1 MWDKSIKR
9 QFCFKHFQSLPLE
22 VTNWLGKDDFVKLKN
37 SAGTHY
43 FLFAAK
49 WCGFCTRFLEQA
61 RSLERPDHE
70 VLSLVNTDDPDESLW
85 DEYSI
90 KVVPTLIVVKDGTI
104 ILRKDARLG
113 MGLKITELSQ
123 ALSQDSS

>member
-1 MWDKSIKR
+1 
-9 QFCFKHFQSLPLE
+9 LE
-22 VTNWLGKDDFVKLKN
+22 VTTWLGKDDFVKLKN
-37 SAGTHY
+37 SAGTNY

-49 WCGFCTRFLEQA
+49 WCGFCTRFIEQA
-61 RSLERPDHE
+61 RSLEASNHE
-70 VLSLVNTDDPDESLW
+70 ILSLVNTDDPDESLW

-90 KVVPTLIVVKDGTI
+90 KVVPTLFVFKDGKN

-123 ALSQDSS
+123 ALSEASG